1 MNLVDVLAVGAHPD
15 DIELGCGGLL
25 CVLKARGHRFALLDL
40 TAGENGS
47 RGNAATRAAEAKA
60 AAESLGASGREC
72 LGLPDTA
79 VADTDRAVRL
89 MVEQLRKWRPKLV
102 IAQDEGDQ
110 HPDHAAGAR
119 IVRRALFLA
128 ALANYLAAGEPHRVA
143 RLIRYSRHTFFRPDF
158 VVDISDH
165 VEAKLSAVRCYASQ
179 FTRTEP
185 GAKTPISEP
194 GYEDDLKAAWRFW
207 GQDAGALFAEPFA
220 MDGIPQISDPV
231 HDLCIQRRDVQ

>member
-1 MNLVDVLAVGAHPD
+1 MIDVLAVGAHPD

-25 CVLKARGHRFALLDL
+25 CVLKTRGHRFALLDL
-40 TAGENGS
+40 TAGEKGS
-47 RGNAATRAAEAKA
+47 RGDTATRAAEAKA
-60 AAESLGASGREC
+60 AAEVLGASGRVC

-79 VADTDRAVRL
+79 VSDSDGAVRL
-89 MVEQLRKWRPKLV
+89 LVEQIRRWRPKLV

-119 IVRRALFLA
+119 MVRRAVFLA
-128 ALANYLAAGEPHRVA
+128 ALSRYDATGEPHRAA
-143 RLIRYSRHTFFRPDF
+143 RVIRYSRHTFFRPDF

-185 GAKTPISEP
+185 GAKTPISDP
-194 GYEDDLKAAWRFW
+194 GFEDDLKAAWRFW

-231 HDLCIQRRDVQ
+231 ADLCIQRRDVQ